1 MGSNAIFMRAAIL
14 VYACLVFSSAQAVY
28 VQTCKVKYET
38 QDGWSDYYTVE
49 VKFLSGQELN
59 KATKTYDYSTYSKY
73 AVIFWG
79 EGKASVIELDGYFS
93 CGTEVER
100 DCIADK
106 TSNLDGEDQE
116 ERKWEIC
123 VKSRCY

>member
-1 MGSNAIFMRAAIL
+1 MGLYTFHRRAA
-14 VYACLVFSSAQAVY
+14 VLVFACVLFSSTHAIY

-38 QDGWSDYYTVE
+38 KDGWSDYYTVE
-49 VKFLSGQELN
+49 VKFLTGRELN
-59 KATKTYDYSTYSKY
+59 KATETYDYNTYSKY

-79 EGKASVIELDGYFS
+79 EGKASVIELEGYFS

-106 TSNLDGEDQE
+106 PLNLEGEDQE
-116 ERKWEIC
+116 ERKWVIC
-123 VKSRCY
+123 VKSTCY